1 MLKQN
6 PYKWNV
12 MIYLAGNNSLSEECI
27 YGLTEA
33 LDAKINEDVAIF
45 AQLNTGVH
53 HGTFLNLR
61 DYKTRED
68 LHRKLNEVLVQH
80 ATRTKAHESEP
91 YPREIFKFVERCMG
105 TSGEYR
111 AEHNMLI
118 LSGHGGGTL
127 GEFLRDENP
136 GRRKSLDLTNLGGLM
151 SQIKENILEGK
162 SLDILG
168 FDSCLMS
175 MTEIAYAIQDSV
187 QVMIGAEGFEPRAG
201 WPYRRILELISLHPD
216 DVNSLARKIVNEY
229 VSFYTIYQAASVS
242 VDQAACDM
250 REMGTLTTSIQSLAD
265 TLTNVLQKYP
275 DERRAMNVEEP
286 PESAVVRDAVLLS
299 HWEAQ
304 LYKNEQYTDLYD
316 FCSLLK
322 GKLGRKHQS
331 VRRACQNVL
340 NAIVGAE
347 KQAEIEGDNWEPDLA
362 DERFQ
367 EARGFVLKSCYSGW
381 TVQYSHGVSIYF
393 PWAEVAMEMQAYER
407 LGFAQDSS
415 WANFLKVYLG
425 VTKRDPRPG
434 LGQPT
439 SFGFDFLV
447 SSFNVVTSGF
457 PSHRDAE
464 PNRNAEPNRDA
475 DPNRNAD
482 PNKNAN
488 SNRSLSNM
496 VGSMKNPP
504 TAFFTCSELSS
515 DD

>member
-1 MLKQN
+1 MRKQN

-33 LDAKINEDVAIF
+33 LDARIGDEVAIF

-53 HGTFLNLR
+53 RGTFLNLR
-61 DYKTRED
+61 DYKTREE
-68 LHRKLNEVLVQH
+68 LHRKLNEVLLQQ
-80 ATRTKAHESEP
+80 ATGARAPESES

-105 TSGEYR
+105 ANGEYR

-127 GEFLRDENP
+127 GGFLRDENP
-136 GRRKSLDLTNLGGLM
+136 GRSKTLELTNLGDLM
-151 SQIKENILEGK
+151 KEIKNGILEGK
-162 SLDILG
+162 PLDIVG

-175 MTEIAYAIQDSV
+175 MTEIAYAIRDSV
-187 QVMIGAEGFEPRAG
+187 SVMIGAEGFEPRAG
-201 WPYRRILELISLHPD
+201 WPYRRVLELISQHTD

-229 VSFYTIYQAASVS
+229 VSYYTIYQAASVS

-250 REMGTLTTSIQSLAD
+250 GEMGTLTTSIQSLAE
-265 TLTNVLQKYP
+265 TLTNILEKYP
-275 DERRAMNVEEP
+275 DERRTMNVEDP
-286 PESAVVRDAVLLS
+286 PDSAVVRDAVLLS

-322 GKLGRKHQS
+322 GKLGRKYES

-340 NAIVGAE
+340 NAIVGGE
-347 KQAEIEGDNWEPDLA
+347 KQEEWELA
-362 DERFQ
+362 DDSFQ
-367 EARGFVLKSCYSGW
+367 MAKGFVLKSCYSGW

-393 PWAEVAMEMQAYER
+393 PWAEVPMEMQEYER
-407 LGFAQDSS
+407 LKFAKDSK
-415 WANFLKVYLG
+415 WADFLRVYLR

-434 LGQPT
+434 IGKPT
-439 SFGFDFLV
+439 SFGFDFL
-447 SSFNVVTSGF
+447 SPSFNVVPSGF
-457 PSHRDAE
+457 PSHRDAEPNRNGE

-488 SNRSLSNM
+488 SNRSLSNL

-504 TAFFTCSELSS
+504 TAFFTCSELYS